1 MEQEIKPQGAM
12 IIDLMQALKE
22 ATAPKKRCTQKPGE
36 EQAEFVWG
44 RPCTCSV
51 GSDNMD
57 IIPCAACLEDE
68 QEEFICTCRGDHE
81 CEAHRV

>member
-1 MEQEIKPQGAM
+1 MEQEVK
-12 IIDLMQALKE
+12 
-22 ATAPKKRCTQKPGE
+22 
-36 EQAEFVWG
+36 
-44 RPCTCSV
+44 PCTCSV